1 MTREKRLVEIRRLFK
16 SIGNRL
22 DSLEMAV
29 EKEQLSISKRN
40 LTKGAKMIDARIFEP
55 DVDIDL
61 IVIDESDTNSFYVF
75 RYDNIDYRFVDSL
88 YGLSLYQ
95 KENDE
100 LVEVTYSYDFDDIN
114 DLQLEILHNKIA
126 TKIETIIKQLNTK
139 EGK

>member
-1 MTREKRLVEIRRLFK
+1 
-16 SIGNRL
+16 
-22 DSLEMAV
+22 
-29 EKEQLSISKRN
+29 
-40 LTKGAKMIDARIFEP
+40 MIDAKVFEQ

-75 RYDNIDYRFVDSL
+75 RYDETDYRFVDSI

-100 LVEVTYSYDFDDIN
+100 LVEVTYTYDFDDIN
-114 DLQLEILHNKIA
+114 ELQLEILHNKI
-126 TKIETIIKQLNTK
+126 TNKIETIISKLNK

>member
-1 MTREKRLVEIRRLFK
+1 
-16 SIGNRL
+16 
-22 DSLEMAV
+22 
-29 EKEQLSISKRN
+29 
-40 LTKGAKMIDARIFEP
+40 MIDAKVFEQET
-55 DVDIDL
+55 DIDL

-100 LVEVTYSYDFDDIN
+100 LVEVTYSYDFEDIN
-114 DLQLEILHNKIA
+114 EVQLEILHQKI
-126 TKIETIIKQLNTK
+126 TNKIETIIKQLNK

>member
-1 MTREKRLVEIRRLFK
+1 
-16 SIGNRL
+16 
-22 DSLEMAV
+22 
-29 EKEQLSISKRN
+29 
-40 LTKGAKMIDARIFEP
+40 MIDAKVFEP

-75 RYDNIDYRFVDSL
+75 RYDETDYRFVDSI

-100 LVEVTYSYDFDDIN
+100 LVEVTYTYDFDDIN
-114 DLQLEILHNKIA
+114 EVQLEILHQKI
-126 TKIETIIKQLNTK
+126 TNKIETIIKQLNTK

>member
-1 MTREKRLVEIRRLFK
+1 
-16 SIGNRL
+16 
-22 DSLEMAV
+22 
-29 EKEQLSISKRN
+29 
-40 LTKGAKMIDARIFEP
+40 MIDAKVFEQET
-55 DVDIDL
+55 DIDL

-100 LVEVTYSYDFDDIN
+100 LVEVSYTYDFDDITE
-114 DLQLEILHNKIA
+114 LQLEILHNKI
-126 TKIETIIKQLNTK
+126 TNKIETIIKQLNTK

>member
-1 MTREKRLVEIRRLFK
+1 
-16 SIGNRL
+16 
-22 DSLEMAV
+22 
-29 EKEQLSISKRN
+29 
-40 LTKGAKMIDARIFEP
+40 MIDARIFEP

-75 RYDNIDYRFVDSL
+75 RYDNIDYRFVDSI
-88 YGLSLYQ
+88 YGLNLYQ

-114 DLQLEILHNKIA
+114 DLQLEILHQKIT
-126 TKIETIIKQLNTK
+126 TKIETIISKLNK